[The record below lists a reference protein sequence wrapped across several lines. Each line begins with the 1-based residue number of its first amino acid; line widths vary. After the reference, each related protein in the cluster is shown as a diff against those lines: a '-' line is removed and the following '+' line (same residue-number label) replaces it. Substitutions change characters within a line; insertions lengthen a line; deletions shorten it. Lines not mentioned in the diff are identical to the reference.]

1 MNIKYFLKPEYST
14 RKSFYNKAI
23 VEQTDN
29 SIILYSYDTKVAEI
43 SDSGIISIYYIDSA
57 TTLRHIKE
65 FLLQNIWRFS
75 NEKYKKLIK
84 YNFRKKELAE
94 IYHGQYDTS
103 IF

>member
-1 MNIKYFLKPEYST
+1 MNMKYYLKPEYST

-29 SIILYSYDTKVAEI
+29 SIILYSYATKVAEI
-43 SDSGIISIYYIDSA
+43 SDSGIISIFYVDSA

-65 FLLQNIWRFS
+65 FLLQNICRFS
-75 NEKYKKLIK
+75 NEKYKKLIEH
-84 YNFRKKELAE
+84 NFRKKELAE
-94 IYHGQYDTS
+94 IYYGQYNTD